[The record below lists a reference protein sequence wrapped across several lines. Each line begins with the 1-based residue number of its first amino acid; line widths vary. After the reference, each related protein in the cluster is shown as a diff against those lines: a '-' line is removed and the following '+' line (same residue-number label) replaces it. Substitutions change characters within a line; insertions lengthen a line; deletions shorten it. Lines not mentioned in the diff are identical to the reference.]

1 MSQMPHKYVEGSVYL
16 RAMDPKGGKSALVFE
31 VDPSGKATDWRI
43 GVPPQVDYVEG
54 CS

>member
-1 MSQMPHKYVEGSVYL
+1 
-16 RAMDPKGGKSALVFE
+16 MDPKGGKSALVFE